1 MGAYLTWI
9 DCREPEYKFHENRR
23 QADAEVRRHI
33 SSVGTYTAS
42 MDVLKVETDGSTTLV
57 SRALYGDIADI

>member
-9 DCREPEYKFHENRR
+9 DSREPEYKFHENRR

-42 MDVLKVETDGSTTLV
+42 MDVLKVEADGSTRLI
-57 SRALYGDIADI
+57 SRTFYGDIADI